1 MGTSRRRTPPA
12 PVYAEPPK
20 GARTAYR
27 GTQKTSESLFG
38 FKNESQ
44 NFFYWHTTT
53 LDGERDRPR
62 PHRPALLDRDDLQVR
77 RRRHWRAA
85 NGFIA
90 NGFNSTEK
98 RLHSSRSPT
107 DPEECIEG
115 SASFGHR
122 KASRAL
128 PNRRYR
134 YCQDGPPLDL
144 PADGGRVS
152 LVPAASWLCLLARSA
167 RCWVFQIPRHRVFCR
182 HLLFQKLHYS

>member
-62 PHRPALLDRDDLQVR
+62 PHRPAL
-77 RRRHWRAA
+77 
-85 NGFIA
+85 
-90 NGFNSTEK
+90 S
-98 RLHSSRSPT
+98 
-107 DPEECIEG
+107 
-115 SASFGHR
+115 
-122 KASRAL
+122 
-128 PNRRYR
+128 
-134 YCQDGPPLDL
+134 
-144 PADGGRVS
+144 GRV
-152 LVPAASWLCLLARSA
+152 VDPVLALRDA
-167 RCWVFQIPRHRVFCR
+167 ERRKRDERRGPE
-182 HLLFQKLHYS
+182 